1 MTSKDELNK
10 LYQEILS
17 RDIDDDGYEEYKFKS
32 LEVVRY
38 ILLQSHERKTNIKRI
53 ISEIYTEITKK
64 ECDSK
69 IVNMILRINKN
80 ITTSQ
85 LRFYYNV
92 YNEEE
97 EEDQSVP
104 IKLLDQWI
112 VPYWISKRD
121 IKNMLKMVIED
132 MCYTLDEKCMTEV
145 LKKNLLTFKNE
156 FRLLPHYE
164 KFNDNDITNPWNIRD
179 PKIFKYEI
187 YHYFIIALWKNYH
200 CISAPTDGTQEIT
213 IKLRELYVNSDLNWN
228 SLSKTMYKYII
239 DLVFIRICGMIPK
252 YKDIYNFENPN
263 KIINDAL
270 KVRTACMVKPL
281 QEKKNVVVMIPY
293 LEDMHASFIH
303 IMKQKVY
310 EMINKCRNIEFTIK
324 YDNERMKKE
333 DSDYTPW
340 SRVKR
345 IRNKMVNETDM
356 KKYDYVLWIDADM
369 VEYPSDFPARA
380 ISINPTGITAPLAL
394 IEKTTTFY
402 DWCGYVPKGKSHI
415 DEEKIGYIYGR
426 QIGLIPPYLPKNVED
441 RKTYMQDMLND
452 KINDENPIVEMD
464 CVGCMYLMPANT
476 FQMKY
481 KTSTKEHLRKMLEQF
496 NVKHHLDESQIW
508 YEDHPS
514 FTDHYSICS
523 VIRDNGHKV
532 IMDKCSAAY
541 HADLPKYNCG
551 WH

>member
-1 MTSKDELNK
+1 MTSKEELNK

-32 LEVVRY
+32 LEVVKY
-38 ILLQSHERKTNIKRI
+38 ILLHSHERKSNIRGI
-53 ISEIYTEITKK
+53 IKEIYTEITRRD
-64 ECDSK
+64 CDNK
-69 IVNMILRINKN
+69 MVEMILRMNKN

-92 YNEEE
+92 YNEEDE
-97 EEDQSVP
+97 EEEQPP

-112 VPYWISKRD
+112 VPYWISKHD
-121 IKNMLKMVIED
+121 IKKMLIIMIENFCFTLNKNCMVD
-132 MCYTLDEKCMTEV
+132 V
-145 LKKNLLTFKNE
+145 LKKNLLIKENE
-156 FRLLPHYE
+156 FRLFPHNE
-164 KFNDNDITNPWNIRD
+164 KYNDNDITNPWNIRD
-179 PKIFKYEI
+179 PEIFKYEI
-187 YHYFIIALWKNYH
+187 YHFFIVALWKNYH

-213 IKLRELYVNSDLNWN
+213 IRLRELYVSKDMNWE
-228 SLSKTMYKYII
+228 SLTNHMYKYII
-239 DLVFIRICGMIPK
+239 DLIYVRICGMIPK
-252 YKDIYNFENPN
+252 YKMNYDFKNPSL
-263 KIINDAL
+263 IVDDAL
-270 KVRTACMVKPL
+270 KMRSTFIKPLL
-281 QEKKNVVVMIPY
+281 QEKKSVVVMIPY

-303 IMKQKVY
+303 TMKQKVN
-310 EMINKCRNIEFTIK
+310 EMVEKCKNIEFTIN

-333 DSDYTPW
+333 DADYTPW

-345 IRNKMVNETDM
+345 IRNKMVQETDM
-356 KKYDYVLWIDADM
+356 TKFDYVLWIDADM

-380 ISINPTGITAPLAL
+380 ISINPEGITAPLAL

-426 QIGLIPPYLPKNVED
+426 QIGLIPPYLPKHVEEK
-441 RKTYMQDMLND
+441 RTFIQDLLND
-452 KINDENPIVEMD
+452 KIKDDNPIVEMD
-464 CVGCMYLMPANT
+464 CVGCMYLMPAKT
-476 FQMKY
+476 FQMQY
-481 KTSTKEHLRKMLEQF
+481 KKSTKEHLRKILEKF
-496 NVKHHLDESQIW
+496 NVKHHLDEKKVW

-541 HADLPKYNCG
+541 HADLPKYKCG